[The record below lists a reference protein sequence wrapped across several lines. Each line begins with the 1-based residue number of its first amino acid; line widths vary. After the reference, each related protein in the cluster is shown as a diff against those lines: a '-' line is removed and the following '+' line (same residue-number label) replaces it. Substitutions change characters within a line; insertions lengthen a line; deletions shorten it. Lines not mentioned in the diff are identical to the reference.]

1 MMPIKS
7 IVTLDQLEDS
17 EYLFRIVSTVLP
29 HLCLDYKVCDKI
41 KTSYVHPFDILL
53 NNSLVSVT
61 SQDETQAFINKL
73 GINYLLDAYTLDTK
87 MFNVKLNAGNIDVI
101 NSPINISITSNP
113 ITNTHS
119 FYDLPYFTQ
128 QLLHIRLT
136 ESEYKAR
143 FIGGYVKPEDNT
155 DTMTILAERKYPD
168 INFENTYLF
177 NLLYSDV
184 VDNNVRQQNN
194 INSGFRAKIVNG
206 VLSRQDFDNL
216 IGVRQYLDPRYV
228 AAFDLRY
235 DIENAANY
243 YGVNLALI
251 PPANVDLTT
260 MPTYKYLIL
269 YYQYFDDIYLL
280 RDLYYNGIRVVS
292 NIQLINFVVSMRFQ
306 PYIDKLL
313 EYYPDI
319 PVSNNINLYVTVG
332 QAYGYVTITAGNIRF
347 IDISNNYKFF
357 ILFLNMIAK
366 SSRSLPIKTTKSM
379 FWDGISYEDYK
390 SKNLQDVMFLNS
402 TCYVFGLYNYNNIT
416 YCSILS
422 DVIASDKTP
431 IRVCF
436 LPRVVGGKTVTNLI
450 SETLKSISS
459 MSIKEFP
466 KRDKSLMH
474 IGLSESG
481 FMRFFQLLRLM
492 VNKPHETAVKE
503 VIMTYIGIKLDD
515 KGSPHYIR
523 KESYQDFI
531 YLLFAAMGFKVTT
544 RRSIM
549 GSNNIS
555 IISIR
560 PRVTKQY
567 MISTLMKASC
577 SKDEA
582 EKLISSAFDLIHF
595 IVSVSDF
602 KDYNSYRQFKSYCPR
617 YFYGGSPEGINE
629 NELES
634 IICNA
639 EPIGILDRID
649 TRGIFSASTINEMMD
664 VDIFAPEN
672 RAFKNNLS
680 KFIESGDISGED
692 ILHAMPYN
700 ILDRIIT
707 NAGACTVSIGEM
719 LDNVTQQNDCNMT
732 NEITDMI
739 NDALK
744 MTISKDNTAL
754 VNQALESVAN
764 QSRQRIADFKQS
776 SCKIAALFKTL
787 VTSIYTV
794 ERIFNAKVGDEV
806 KSSILEKYKMF
817 TDISMS
823 LYKDLI
829 AVENI
834 KAMLYIIRRSGCKID
849 DAYITPEDLEKS
861 YLLIRPK
868 IMNMITY
875 YNEMSKSYFEYM
887 KKNLNMVDGDS
898 TSFDDE

>member
-17 EYLFRIVSTVLP
+17 EYIFRIVSTVLP

-41 KTSYVHPFDILL
+41 KTSFIHPFDILL
-53 NNSLVSVT
+53 NKSFVSVT
-61 SQDETQAFINKL
+61 SPDETQAAIYKL
-73 GINYLLDAYTLDTK
+73 GINYLLDSSVTDLR

-101 NSPINISITSNP
+101 NSPINISVESNP
-113 ITNTHS
+113 INNTHS

-128 QLLHIRLT
+128 QLLNIRLSD
-136 ESEYKAR
+136 SEYKAR
-143 FIGGYVKPEDNT
+143 FVGGYVKPEDST
-155 DTMTILAERKYPD
+155 DIINILADKKFPD

-177 NLLYSDV
+177 NLLYNDV
-184 VDNNVRQQNN
+184 IDNTQDIGN
-194 INSGFRAKIVNG
+194 GFRAKIVNG
-206 VLSRQDFDNL
+206 VLSRPDFDNL
-216 IGVRQYLDPRYV
+216 IGVRQYLTQGNQQM
-228 AAFDLRY
+228 FDTRY
-235 DIENAANY
+235 DIVNAANY
-243 YGVNLALI
+243 YGVNLATL
-251 PPANVDLTT
+251 PPPNLDLTT
-260 MPTYKYLIL
+260 MPTYKYLVM
-269 YYQYFDDIYLL
+269 YYQYFDIYATEDIF
-280 RDLYYNGIRVVS
+280 YNGIRMVNHVD
-292 NIQLINFVVSMRFQ
+292 IMNFSVSMRFQ
-306 PYIDKLL
+306 PFIDKLV
-313 EYYPDI
+313 EYFPDI
-319 PVSNNINLYVTVG
+319 PVRNDMNVFVNQGTN
-332 QAYGYVTITAGNIRF
+332 YGYITINVPNMKF
-347 IDISNNYKFF
+347 IDISSRQSFF
-357 ILFLNMIAK
+357 IIFLNMLSK
-366 SSRSLPIKTTKSM
+366 MSRSGPIKIPKSM
-379 FWDGISYEDYK
+379 FWDGISYEEYK
-390 SKNLQDVMFLNS
+390 TKNLQDVMFLNS
-402 TCYVFGLYNYNNIT
+402 TCYVFGLYNHNNIT

-422 DVIASDKTP
+422 DIIASERTP

-436 LPRVVGGKTVTNLI
+436 LPRVVGGKTVTNII
-450 SETLKSISS
+450 SEILKSISS
-459 MSIKEFP
+459 MSIKDFP
-466 KRDKSLMH
+466 KKDKSLMH

-492 VNKPHETAVKE
+492 VNKSHEIAVKE

-531 YLLFAAMGFKVTT
+531 YLLFSAMGFKVTT
-544 RRSIM
+544 RRSII

-567 MISTLMKASC
+567 MINTLMKANC
-577 SKDEA
+577 GKEDA
-582 EKLISSAFDLIHF
+582 EKLMSSAFDLIHF
-595 IVSVSDF
+595 MVSVSDF
-602 KDYNSYRQFKSYCPR
+602 RNYQSYKQLRSCYPK
-617 YFYGGSPEGINE
+617 YFYGGSPSTDNSD
-629 NELES
+629 LES
-634 IICNA
+634 IIYNT
-639 EPIGILDRID
+639 EPISILDRID

-732 NEITDMI
+732 NEITDII

-744 MTISKDNTAL
+744 MTISKDNTML
-754 VNQALESVAN
+754 VSQALDSVATHSK
-764 QSRQRIADFKQS
+764 QKISDFKQS
-776 SCKIAALFKTL
+776 SCKMATLFKNL

-794 ERIFNAKVGDEV
+794 ERIFNTKVNDDV
-806 KSSILEKYKMF
+806 KSSLLEKYKMF

-849 DAYITPEDLEKS
+849 DAYITPDDLEKS
-861 YLLIRPK
+861 YALIRPK
-868 IMNMITY
+868 IMNMIQY
-875 YNEMSKSYFEYM
+875 YNEMSKSYFEHM
-887 KKNLNMVDGDS
+887 KKNLNMIDGDS